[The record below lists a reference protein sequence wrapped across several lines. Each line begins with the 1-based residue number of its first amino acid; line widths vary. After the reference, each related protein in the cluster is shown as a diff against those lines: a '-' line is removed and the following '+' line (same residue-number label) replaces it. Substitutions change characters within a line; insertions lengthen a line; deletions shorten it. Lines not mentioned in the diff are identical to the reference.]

1 MMSGVEA
8 FSQDNVGI
16 NSTGNNPDASSV
28 LDIAADGATK
38 GGLLIPRVSLTSTT
52 DVTTIATPANS
63 LMVYNTNAAM
73 LNGNGAGFYYYSI
86 AAVKWI
92 YVDAA
97 SNGPGTAGQVLA
109 SQGSGNQPQW
119 SALSTSGGGPT
130 GCASCI
136 TSISTT
142 EWSGKTW
149 AQCRENCRLLVQGG
163 FSDWRMPTWDEAA
176 YYGSGAF
183 DPPDGTWS
191 GYVWTST
198 PWDLRVAATPGYGV
212 WVVFNESD
220 GTWIHAHYASV
231 GDCRCVR

>member
-1 MMSGVEA
+1 
-8 FSQDNVGI
+8 
-16 NSTGNNPDASSV
+16 
-28 LDIAADGATK
+28 
-38 GGLLIPRVSLTSTT
+38 
-52 DVTTIATPANS
+52 
-63 LMVYNTNAAM
+63 M
-73 LNGNGAGFYYYSI
+73 LNGNGVGFYYYSI
-86 AAVKWI
+86 FDVKWI
-92 YVDAA
+92 YVDVAA
-97 SNGPGTAGQVLA
+97 NGPGTAGQVLA

-142 EWSGKTW
+142 EWSVVTW

-183 DPPDGTWS
+183 DPPDSTWIG

-198 PWDLRVAATPGYGV
+198 PWDSRVAATPTKGN
-212 WVVFNESD
+212 WVVFYESL
-220 GTWIHAHYASV
+220 GAWFNNSYNTTTYY
-231 GDCRCVR
+231 CRCVR